1 MFNKFSNFFAIFKN
15 LDKIKDILNTSYVA
29 LVKVHTSLVF
39 IESQTN
45 DTKLGKLVSE
55 YLPKTIEVTGKIK
68 EIFEKYGPLFG
79 LDLGVVAQSLVNEG
93 TLIAELSQ
101 SSREL
106 NEYLK

>member
-1 MFNKFSNFFAIFKN
+1 MFSKFSNFFAIFKN
-15 LDKIKDILNTSYVA
+15 LDKIKDVLNTSYTA
-29 LVKVHTSLVF
+29 LVKVHTALVF

-68 EIFEKYGPLFG
+68 EIFEKYGPLVG
-79 LDLGVVAQSLVNEG
+79 LDIGAVAQSFINEG
-93 TLIAELSQ
+93 TLVAELKQ

-106 NEYLK
+106 DKYLK

>member
-1 MFNKFSNFFAIFKN
+1 MFSKFSNFFSIFKN

-45 DTKLGKLVSE
+45 DTKLGKLISE

-68 EIFEKYGPLFG
+68 ELFEKYGPLVG
-79 LDLGVVAQSLVNEG
+79 LQVEVVAQSFINEG
-93 TLIAELSQ
+93 TLVAELKQ

-106 NEYLK
+106 DKYLK